1 MKWMKVDEMDEWN
14 CKSEIAET
22 QHPTDR
28 CYQYHIHV
36 GFGRV
41 KEENQLDKLQA
52 RQTSYISR
60 VCCPLADNFDEMKQ
74 INKSQ
79 LSTKYRC
86 KCKYKYKYMQLF
98 LVSFPEHRDS
108 CLIMAW

>member
-1 MKWMKVDEMDEWN
+1 MKWMKVDEIDEWN

-79 LSTKYRC
+79 LSTNTDANANTNTNTCSCSLY
-86 KCKYKYKYMQLF
+86 LF
-98 LVSFPEHRDS
+98 LNIATP
-108 CLIMAW
+108 A